1 MSSLSVQWLS
11 DASIHTYTLGCTPSD
26 ASDLERCYEEHRQVL
41 GESHSK
47 GVVACEAMLPLIQR
61 LFISTGDDHPATLRV
76 LNNWAHYCERTGHH
90 TPIYSSIHPLIYS
103 TIHLSVYP
111 SIYLPIHQLP
121 SIYPSIHPSIYSPI
135 HPSIYLSS
143 YPSIDIS
150 THLSIHSSI
159 QPSIHPSIFLSI
171 YLSIHPSIHPIVN
184 AHFISIVMLPLIGI

>member
-1 MSSLSVQWLS
+1 MSSISVQWLS

-47 GVVACEAMLPLIQR
+47 GVVACEATLPLIQR

-143 YPSIDIS
+143 YPSASIYPPIYPS
-150 THLSIHSSI
+150 IHLFNHPFIHLSFYPSIYPSIHLSI
-159 QPSIHPSIFLSI
+159 QLSMPTSFQ
-171 YLSIHPSIHPIVN
+171 LSCCR
-184 AHFISIVMLPLIGI
+184 